1 MDELM
6 DMVDG
11 EPDRTGPDATGSN
24 TNTTTSNPIHP
35 TTTTTPHTS
44 VMIPTLQ
51 YPPLTTRNTTGI
63 DGLAL
68 SARSTSSVCSSI
80 SSSAPID
87 HYSSTLLIPP
97 PPLYM
102 TTTTASTTNNSNPFI
117 PTHHEMEISTQ
128 MGGNSPILGP
138 VVVKI
143 VDFTP
148 MQDHQ
153 VGGGTKVMI
162 CVCSDIPLSL
172 RKHTI
177 QVLFNNI
184 FSNIRY

>member
-6 DMVDG
+6 DMVDD
-11 EPDRTGPDATGSN
+11 EPDITGPDATGSN
-24 TNTTTSNPIHP
+24 INTTTSNPIHP
-35 TTTTTPHTS
+35 TTTATPHTS

-87 HYSSTLLIPP
+87 HYSSTSLIPP
-97 PPLYM
+97 PPYTTN
-102 TTTTASTTNNSNPFI
+102 TTTSTTNNSNPFI
-117 PTHHEMEISTQ
+117 HTHHEMELSTQ
-128 MGGNSPILGP
+128 MGGNSPVLGP

-162 CVCSDIPLSL
+162 CLSSDIPLSL

-177 QVLFNNI
+177 QVLFNII
-184 FSNIRY
+184 FSNMLY